1 MVKPVREERLLFV
14 DKLEAEPGKVRVSPL
29 EGMPAPPQLAIRF
42 QLPLVVPVHVRV
54 WIIDQLVLLPALI
67 EFAADIVVALVL
79 SESSTF
85 T

>member
-1 MVKPVREERLLFV
+1 MVKPLREDRSLFV
-14 DKLEAEPGKVRVSPL
+14 DKWEAELGKIKVSPL
-29 EGMPAPPQLAIRF
+29 SGIPALPQLEIRF

-67 EFAADIVVALVL
+67 ELAADIVVALVL

>member
-1 MVKPVREERLLFV
+1 MVKPLREERLLFV
-14 DKLEAEPGKVRVSPL
+14 DKLEAPLGKVRVSPL

-42 QLPLVVPVHVRV
+42 QLPLVVPVHVRL
-54 WIIDQLVLLPALI
+54 WIMIQLVLLPALM
-67 EFAADIVVALVL
+67 ELAAVMAVALVL